1 MKREGPA
8 DWAVKQ
14 KDINGP
20 RVCWERGQSSRGEEW
35 AACDDPSS
43 FQRGFLGHV
52 DNRDEEW
59 DSRVDHSFFQR
70 DGLGHMDNRPKSV
83 GKEGQPS
90 LVEKWALMRLKDVSV
105 KQASSDGPSFFQR
118 DGLGRLDNIPKVAG
132 GEGQP
137 NLATVWASLSHKSP
151 WDEPIIKARASN
163 HLLQAEEWFAEE
175 KLVGGMGPSA
185 ARGTPEHCSIVD
197 ECFLEEA
204 SRYSLFKPST
214 VCGWGGRAS
223 SSSSP
228 FFGVGGS

>member
-1 MKREGPA
+1 M
-8 DWAVKQ
+8 
-14 KDINGP
+14 
-20 RVCWERGQSSRGEEW
+20 
-35 AACDDPSS
+35 
-43 FQRGFLGHV
+43 
-52 DNRDEEW
+52 
-59 DSRVDHSFFQR
+59 DHSFFQR

-175 KLVGGMGPSA
+175 KLVRGMGPSA
-185 ARGTPEHCSIVD
+185 ARGTPERCSIAD

-204 SRYSLFKPST
+204 SRYSLFKPSI
-214 VCGWGGRAS
+214 VCVWGVGPLLLLLLSLGWGALCLRWKRDVATRS
-223 SSSSP
+223 
-228 FFGVGGS
+228 F